1 MSKFL
6 TVLTALFLMLGSPA
20 WGYTPDDPLFGQQWG
35 LSALGLQSAWD
46 YNQGGSSAVKVAV
59 IDSGVAWGVEDL
71 AGTGFDRGAARDF
84 VDNDADPSNDGYGHG
99 TFITGIIAQS
109 TGNGVGAAGVAS
121 NSTILPLR
129 VADDGGNLLSNQA
142 LADAINYAVDSGAD
156 IINLSFGQ
164 SPYSSNGGWSY
175 DSIPEL
181 EAACQRAKDSGVLV
195 VAAAGNSALDA
206 VDQPAAY
213 TTVLAVGA
221 VNSDL
226 SRAGYS
232 SHDNTMVVAPGT
244 DILQQASNG
253 DYIRMSGTSMAS
265 AFVSGVASLLLAE
278 GFDTG
283 KAPGKDS
290 SRVDWLVG
298 VLTSTAQDLG
308 DAGQDTEYG
317 YGLIRADNALLSIQ

>member
-1 MSKFL
+1 MSKAL
-6 TVLTALFLMLGSPA
+6 TILTALFLMLGSTA
-20 WGYTPDDPLFGQQWG
+20 WGYTPNDPLYGEQWAF
-35 LSALGLQSAWD
+35 SALGLESAWD

-59 IDSGVAWGVEDL
+59 IDSGTAWSVEDL
-71 AGTGFDRGAARDF
+71 SGTNFDRGAAWDYI
-84 VDNDADPSNDGYGHG
+84 DGDSDPGNDGYGHG
-99 TFITGIIAQS
+99 TFITSIIAG
-109 TGNGVGAAGVAS
+109 TTDNGVGGAGVAA
-121 NSTILPLR
+121 NSAILPLR
-129 VADDGGNLLSNQA
+129 VADDAGNLASNQT

-164 SPYSSNGGWSY
+164 PPYSSDGGWAY
-175 DSIPEL
+175 DSIAEL

-195 VAAAGNSALDA
+195 VAAAGNSAIDA

-213 TTVLAVGA
+213 STVLAVGS

-232 SHDNTMVVAPGT
+232 SHANTMVVAPGT
-244 DILQQASNG
+244 DILQETSNG

-283 KAPGKDS
+283 AAPGKDS
-290 SRVDWLVG
+290 SRVDWLVN
-298 VLTSTAQDLG
+298 VLTSTTQDLG

-317 YGLIRADNALLSIQ
+317 YGLIRADSALSSIQ

>member
-1 MSKFL
+1 MLKAL
-6 TVLTALFLMLGSPA
+6 TTITALFLMLGTTA
-20 WGYTPDDPLFGQQWG
+20 WGYTPGDPLYGDQWG
-35 LSALGLQSAWD
+35 LSALGLETAWD

-71 AGTGFDRGAARDF
+71 SGSNFDLGSAWDF
-84 VDNDADPSNDGYGHG
+84 VDNDADPGNDGYGHG
-99 TFITGIIAQS
+99 TFVSGIIAQ
-109 TGNGVGAAGVAS
+109 TTDNGVGAAGVAS
-121 NSTILPLR
+121 NSTILPIR
-129 VADDGGNLLSNQA
+129 VADDGGNLVSNQT

-164 SPYSSNGGWSY
+164 SPTSSDGGWAY
-175 DSIPEL
+175 ESIPEL

-206 VDQPAAY
+206 LDQPAAY
-213 TTVLAVGA
+213 STVLAVGA

-232 SHDNTMVVAPGT
+232 SHDNTMVVAPGG
-244 DILQQASNG
+244 DILQETSNG
-253 DYIRMSGTSMAS
+253 DYVWMSGTSMAS
-265 AFVSGVASLLLAE
+265 AFVSGVAALLLAE

-283 KAPGKDS
+283 TSPGKDS
-290 SRVDWLVG
+290 SRVDWLVN

-308 DAGQDTEYG
+308 DGGQDTEYG
-317 YGLIRADNALLSIQ
+317 YGLIRADSALGSIQ